1 MGRRKEMAEQVWDS
15 FARLNAG
22 DRFKKQSAEMGSAAT
37 EAIVEAARVGL
48 PTGTGQRMALG
59 PQALAATDAAPTVG
73 VRALDV
79 ACGPGEPS
87 ISIATLL
94 KGTGQVV
101 GVDVA
106 AAPLEVARERARKR
120 GLDNVEFVQADVH
133 ALPFANESFDRV
145 TSRLGVMFFSNVA
158 KALAEMHRVLKP
170 GGRVALLA
178 WGAMEQPYFELT
190 VGTVRKV
197 RPGLEIPEAARQMFK
212 FGVAGTLGAGLR
224 EVGFVEVEEGVH
236 GLRWDWHGTPEEM
249 WDYFRG
255 VTVPFRA
262 LLAKVAGD
270 AEVDASVLAA
280 LRERFDGE
288 YVRMEAR
295 MVIATGVKA

>member
-1 MGRRKEMAEQVWDS
+1 MAEQIWDS

-22 DRFKKQSAEMGSAAT
+22 ERFKKQSAEMGSAVT
-37 EAIVEAARVGL
+37 EAIVEAAQIVPGL
-48 PTGTGQRMALG
+48 
-59 PQALAATDAAPTVG
+59 
-73 VRALDV
+73 RALDI

-87 ISIATLL
+87 ISIAGLL
-94 KGTGQVV
+94 KGSGQVV
-101 GVDVA
+101 GVDMA

-120 GLDNVEFVQADVH
+120 GLDNVEYLQADVH
-133 ALPFANESFDRV
+133 ALPFANESFERV
-145 TSRLGVMFFSNVA
+145 TSRLGVMFFGDVA

-170 GGRVALLA
+170 EGRIALLA

-190 VGTVRKV
+190 IGTVRKV

-212 FGVAGTLGAGLR
+212 FGYPQSTLQARAGTGQQTALRPRAQGAGTLGARLG
-224 EVGFVEVEEGVH
+224 EAGFVDVEEVVH

-270 AEVDASVLAA
+270 AEVDAAVLAA
-280 LRERFDGE
+280 LKEHFDGE
-288 YVRMEAR
+288 YVRMEAQ